1 MGNTAIKGDKNTSG
15 FTPRNK
21 KGTPKIFKNIGWY
34 FAILIVVLL
43 IIVMAVPS
51 FGIFSGS
58 RQGEEYVFGKFADR
72 EIKFASGSYMAT
84 TYNNILQQYSQYFNA
99 EQISSMQMQIM
110 QQAFQSASLQTAF
123 DYYASKYGIN
133 ISEKEVD
140 DYLRNNY
147 KDDKGNFNASSW
159 KNLSAS
165 GRANIRASVTNE
177 LVGKKLSDLYKASP
191 ISEGEIEA
199 LRVYKQGVREKEYE
213 EQKEKDSREGI
224 TTEEK
229 QAEIVN
235 VTEKEVISSI
245 RDNTQDRFYSSVL
258 ESKLLEDNFVTVY
271 TSKIL
276 PLMTQAEDNA
286 AETALNTEDTETAT
300 PETEASTSTDTSV
313 STDST
318 DDAETENASDTEAST
333 AADNSSST

>member
-51 FGIFSGS
+51 LGIFSGS

-123 DYYASKYGIN
+123 DYYASKYGIK

-147 KDDKGNFNASSW
+147 KDDKGNFNASAW

-177 LVGKKLSDLYKASP
+177 LVGQKLSDLYKASP

-258 ESKLLEDNFVTVY
+258 ESKLLEDNFVYVY

-286 AETALNTEDTETAT
+286 AETTLNTEDAETAT
-300 PETEASTSTDTSV
+300 PTSTDTSV
-313 STDST
+313 STAST
-318 DDAETENASDTEAST
+318 DDVGTDNASDTEAST

>member
-1 MGNTAIKGDKNTSG
+1 M
-15 FTPRNK
+15 
-21 KGTPKIFKNIGWY
+21 
-34 FAILIVVLL
+34 
-43 IIVMAVPS
+43 
-51 FGIFSGS
+51 
-58 RQGEEYVFGKFADR
+58 
-72 EIKFASGSYMAT
+72 
-84 TYNNILQQYSQYFNA
+84 
-99 EQISSMQMQIM
+99 
-110 QQAFQSASLQTAF
+110 
-123 DYYASKYGIN
+123 
-133 ISEKEVD
+133 
-140 DYLRNNY
+140 
-147 KDDKGNFNASSW
+147 
-159 KNLSAS
+159 
-165 GRANIRASVTNE
+165 
-177 LVGKKLSDLYKASP
+177 
-191 ISEGEIEA
+191 
-199 LRVYKQGVREKEYE
+199 
-213 EQKEKDSREGI
+213 
-224 TTEEK
+224 
-229 QAEIVN
+229 N

>member
-1 MGNTAIKGDKNTSG
+1 
-15 FTPRNK
+15 
-21 KGTPKIFKNIGWY
+21 
-34 FAILIVVLL
+34 
-43 IIVMAVPS
+43 MAVPS

-147 KDDKGNFNASSW
+147 KDDKGNFNASAW

-165 GRANIRASVTNE
+165 ERANIRASVTNE
-177 LVGKKLSDLYKASP
+177 LVGQKLSNLYKTTP

-258 ESKLLEDNFVTVY
+258 ESKLLEDNFVYVY

-276 PLMTQAEDNA
+276 PLMTAAEDNA
-286 AETALNTEDTETAT
+286 AETTLNTEDAETAT
-300 PETEASTSTDTSV
+300 PTSTDTSV
-313 STDST
+313 STASSDDVGT
-318 DDAETENASDTEAST
+318 DNASDTEAST
-333 AADNSSST
+333 APDNSSST